1 MVLASYCWY
10 CALTRVS
17 DYKHHATDVLA
28 GAALGLALA
37 LAFMALVR
45 RRGEVEG
52 EEEVGSSEAGAR
64 KTGLLVQQL

>member
-45 RRGEVEG
+45 RRGEA
-52 EEEVGSSEAGAR
+52 EEEVSSSEAGVR

>member
-52 EEEVGSSEAGAR
+52 EVSSSEAGVR

>member
-37 LAFMALVR
+37 LAFMVLVR
-45 RRGEVEG
+45 RRGEVE
-52 EEEVGSSEAGAR
+52 EEEVSSSEAGVR

>member
-45 RRGEVEG
+45 RRGEAEG
-52 EEEVGSSEAGAR
+52 EEEVSSSEAGVR